1 VVGVTVFVTRSG
13 VTAPAL
19 TAATVY
25 VPASVGS
32 SGDHPTYPVAAAV
45 AGPSVAAAV
54 FVAVAFADNVA
65 AVPDAT
71 AAIVVFAAT
80 PVPVTVRPTSSLENV
95 PAGPVTAADPDVFV
109 SDATVRPSV
118 VRPATIS

>member
-1 VVGVTVFVTRSG
+1 
-13 VTAPAL
+13 
-19 TAATVY
+19 
-25 VPASVGS
+25 
-32 SGDHPTYPVAAAV
+32 VAAAV
-45 AGPSVAAAV
+45 AGPKVAAAV

-80 PVPVTVRPTSSLENV
+80 PVPVTVRPTSSELNV
-95 PAGPVTAADPDVFV
+95 PAAAVTAADPDVFV